1 MYSNSEYFSIPKK
14 NKNQIKIEDNTLRVH
29 KSLLNDIQKNKSD
42 WYDTNDVVEFV
53 NDKQFRFV
61 SRSNGYLNTGGF
73 RISPTEIEDR
83 IQKIEGVIDVHVY
96 GKPNSLLGSII
107 CADVIGEGISSKT
120 LKLILKQQSV
130 EKQLIPQIIR
140 IVDSFEYVSNGKKK
154 IIV

>member
-1 MYSNSEYFSIPKK
+1 MISKTKLIGM
-14 NKNQIKIEDNTLRVH
+14 TLMMLLS
-29 KSLLNDIQKNKSD
+29 SLT
-42 WYDTNDVVEFV
+42 TNNLCSFH
-53 NDKQFRFV
+53 
-61 SRSNGYLNTGGF
+61 SNGYLNTGGF

-96 GKPNSLLGSII
+96 GKPNSILGSII